1 MKLLKRTESACTFL
15 VGKRERELLSAVLRH
30 YPMVIAGHFSS
41 RRPGHEPVEQSE
53 ALLQE
58 ALAEQ
63 QKENRRQVEEM
74 LNEPGRF
81 REHDLGFTFRL
92 TPSEIEWLLQVL
104 NDVRVGSWIQLG
116 EPDTSS
122 RSALQEMKLDEHTVQ
137 LAWRMELAGLFQGAL
152 LAGINSAG
160 EDPARE

>member
-1 MKLLKRTESACTFL
+1 MKLLKRTESGYTFL
-15 VGKRERELLSAVLRH
+15 VGKKERELFAGVLRH
-30 YPMVIAGHFSS
+30 YPMVIAGHFNS
-41 RRPGHEPVEQSE
+41 RQPGHTPVEQSE

-63 QKENRRQVEEM
+63 QKENRRQVEEL

-92 TPSEIEWLLQVL
+92 THGETEWLLQVL

-116 EPDTSS
+116 EPDASS
-122 RSALQEMKLDEHTVQ
+122 RSALLEMKLDENTVQ

-152 LAGINSAG
+152 LAGIKAAG
-160 EDPARE
+160 GDSTPA